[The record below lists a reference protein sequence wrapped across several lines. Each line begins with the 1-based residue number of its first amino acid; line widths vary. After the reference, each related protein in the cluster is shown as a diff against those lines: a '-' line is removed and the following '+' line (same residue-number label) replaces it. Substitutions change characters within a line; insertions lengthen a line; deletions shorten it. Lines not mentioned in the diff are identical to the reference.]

1 MPPPPVAAAR
11 LFQFRLCLM
20 RSILRVVAVLG
31 VMLCASVSA
40 QEIDQGYSEGQQ
52 YLAEIELH
60 TAEEFRSVL
69 LRADQLLIEGALP
82 LNSPVPVTFVLHGPE
97 VRILL
102 RQNYLKNKATVD
114 LAARLSALGV
124 VDIKA
129 CETWMGGASVKV
141 EDLQPFVDTVPYGP
155 SEINRLVKEQNYL
168 YF

>member
-11 LFQFRLCLM
+11 RFQFRPFVMFSFLKAAAL
-20 RSILRVVAVLG
+20 LG
-31 VMLCASVSA
+31 LLLCASVSA
-40 QEIDQGYSEGQQ
+40 QEAVPGPIEGQQ
-52 YLAEIELH
+52 YLVEIELH
-60 TAEEFRSVL
+60 TAEELHSVL
-69 LRADQLLIEGALP
+69 VRADQLLVEGALP
-82 LNSPVPVTFVLHGPE
+82 LSAPVPVTFVLHGPE

-102 RQNYLKNKATVD
+102 RQNYLNNKATVD

-129 CETWMGGASVKV
+129 CETWMGGASVAV

-155 SEINRLVKEQNYL
+155 AEENRLVKEENYL

>member
-1 MPPPPVAAAR
+1 M
-11 LFQFRLCLM
+11 LSF
-20 RSILRVVAVLG
+20 LRVVAVLG
-31 VMLCASVSA
+31 VLLCASVSA
-40 QEIDQGYSEGQQ
+40 QETDQVYLEGQQ

-69 LRADQLLIEGALP
+69 VRADQLLIEGALP
-82 LNSPVPVTFVLHGPE
+82 LDSPVPVTFVLHGPE

-102 RQNYLKNKATVD
+102 RQNYLNNKATVD

-155 SEINRLVKEQNYL
+155 SEINRLVKERNYL